1 MKKRLVKL
9 KILVSIIGVALI
21 SCVLVLLVLSLAY
34 RDNVQRFIY
43 ENIDHKKSSIQ
54 LWISN
59 TMESALV
66 AASNLSNSIEFID
79 AIKSKNINSITDYAE
94 SVKYKDILDYGLITD
109 GEGNIL
115 LRTHDVENIGGN
127 ASEFEQ
133 VRLALDGEINS
144 SITRG
149 EGNTLRISSV
159 VPVFDND
166 DVIVGTVTFGRSLDN
181 ILLSHTLKSLTD
193 SDITIFD
200 GIERLSS
207 TLHFSSLYLLTD
219 EIRNEIV
226 QEVLQ
231 EGNEFK
237 GELHLVNINVIS
249 VIYPLYGTSGD
260 IEGMLLVGVT
270 SDKVFTEVFNFTF
283 RGSIV
288 AAILLV
294 LVIFLAIKISG
305 SIDKKFTSMQETM
318 MHREKLLEAVNRA
331 SILLLEIDETDE
343 IKDPLVSS
351 MVIIGNSMSCDH
363 VHLWQAKTDENN
375 SFRFVR
381 NFSWV
386 SDYAKS
392 RTKAPKTITITND
405 SSKLDWMEKFLKG
418 EYISGII
425 SEMPQNYQDH
435 LKPLHTK
442 SITMIPV
449 FLENQFWGMF
459 TIDFINKET
468 VFQESEVAI
477 FRSISLMMANIVRRH
492 DLQNENLKVY
502 TDALTGIHNR
512 RFFDKSMGRIIS
524 SLSRSGGELSLMMID
539 IDYFKKYNDTYGHGP
554 GDECLIKVAGVL
566 SDSVQR
572 VDDFVARYG
581 GEEFVAVLP
590 NTGKEGAI
598 AVAEKMLENIREAN
612 IEHKASEVSSHVTFS
627 IGVTTGI
634 VTQFHTIDNFLLS
647 ADDFLYK
654 SKNDGRNRYTHGEI
668 PEK

>member
-1 MKKRLVKL
+1 VKL

-294 LVIFLAIKISG
+294 LVIFLEIKISG